1 MLYLA
6 LFSSQVWDLFTNAD
20 QVRDM
25 ITNKIQE
32 ETLRT
37 YLFTYSSIYTSMS
50 METLAEM
57 FELPRST
64 VHSIISKMIINE
76 ELMVSYDSGS

>member
-1 MLYLA
+1 
-6 LFSSQVWDLFTNAD
+6 
-20 QVRDM
+20 M

-76 ELMVSYDSGS
+76 ELMVCIRLLSTECVSNQN